1 MAPGNHCSTQL
12 SEDLLKRF
20 AFLTGF
26 LLLTT
31 AVAVPLLLLRK
42 FKKADPNTDEN
53 VRYDIN
59 DYMAAEGL

>member
-1 MAPGNHCSTQL
+1 
-12 SEDLLKRF
+12 LKRF